1 MPRGTDFVIE
11 LLLFVVAAPPR
22 NDLDLL
28 AEMMPRKCDMMHSVA
43 HLCVYTPLAKR
54 GAGMTLHGHRHV
66 MAQFLLRCGS
76 RAARPCYLLGPIPP
90 QAWPNLRLSLK
101 KCTKRILSST

>member
-22 NDLDLL
+22 NDLDHL

-43 HLCVYTPLAKR
+43 PFVCTRPLPSE
-54 GAGMTLHGHRHV
+54 V
-66 MAQFLLRCGS
+66 
-76 RAARPCYLLGPIPP
+76 
-90 QAWPNLRLSLK
+90 QA
-101 KCTKRILSST
+101 